1 MHLRN
6 RLRAQTIRALMCFGD
21 WSRHDLISNEEL
33 VQFLLSSDNDDDGDE
48 LLVDDDIL

>member
-1 MHLRN
+1 MEVHQKQRS
-6 RLRAQTIRALMCFGD
+6 TSD